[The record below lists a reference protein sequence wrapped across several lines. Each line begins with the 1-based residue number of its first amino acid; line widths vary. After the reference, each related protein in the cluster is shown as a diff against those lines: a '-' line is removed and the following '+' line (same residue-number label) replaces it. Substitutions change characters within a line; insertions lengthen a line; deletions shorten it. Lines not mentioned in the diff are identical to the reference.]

1 MAAGRI
7 KTYNPREVTISLGSH
22 MVEGY
27 AEDSFVQIEPN
38 GDGITKKVGCDGE
51 IVRSVSPDRTYNIRL
66 SLLMSSATC
75 KFLQDKFDE
84 DIENGNALFPIL
96 IKDLKGGMVFASD
109 SCWVV
114 RSAPRQFGRDAP
126 DREWELSTGE
136 AQLTEEGN

>member
-7 KTYNPREVTISLGSH
+7 KTYNPREVTISLGNH

-27 AEDSFVQIEPN
+27 AEDSFIQIEPN
-38 GDGITKKVGCDGE
+38 GDGISKKVGCDGE

-66 SLLMSSATC
+66 ALLMSSATC

-84 DIENGNALFPIL
+84 DVASGNAMFPIL
-96 IKDLKGGMVFASD
+96 VKDLKGGMVFSSD
-109 SCWVV
+109 ACWVV
-114 RSAPRQFGRDAP
+114 RSAPRQFGRQAP

-136 AQLTEEGN
+136 ADLNEEGN

>member
-7 KTYNPREVTISLGSH
+7 RTYNPREVTISLGSH

-27 AEDSFVQIEPN
+27 AEDSFIQIEPN

-66 SLLMSSATC
+66 SLLMSSASC

-84 DIENGNALFPIL
+84 DVENGNALFSIL
-96 IKDLKGGMVFASD
+96 IKDLKGGMVFSAD
-109 SCWVV
+109 ACWVV
-114 RSAPRQFGRDAP
+114 RSAARQFGRDAP

-136 AQLTEEGN
+136 ADLTEEGN